1 MQNSIAEVL
10 PAVMDGIEENTAKA
24 EALSNVVRM
33 RDTVVYDAA
42 WIEAQKQNIRNGT
55 AKRSNELLQIP
66 KRFLGKSLAGYE
78 AKDDFRNVAYR
89 DFLHS
94 NLFLWGPCGTGKTHL
109 SCGLLLNFCADMSDF
124 NPETKTWKR
133 PRARFV
139 SVQEFLFELKSAVG
153 SNESDFSRI
162 KTILELDALVL
173 DDFGASR
180 MTDYTV
186 EMMSVLIN
194 EIYLRKLSGV
204 IISSNLS
211 LDEIGQKI
219 DDRTASRIVEMCQVI
234 KLDGNDRRI
243 RVSDR

>member
-1 MQNSIAEVL
+1 MQNIANVL
-10 PAVMDGIEENTAKA
+10 PAVMDNIEEKTARA
-24 EALSNVVRM
+24 EVLSNVVRM
-33 RDTVVYDAA
+33 DEAVIYDAA
-42 WIEAQKQNIRNGT
+42 WIERQKENIRNGT

-66 KRFLGKSLAGYE
+66 KRFLGKSLAAYE
-78 AKDDFRNVAYR
+78 ATDDFKNIAYS

-133 PRARFV
+133 PRALFI

-153 SNESDFSRI
+153 SNESDFARI
-162 KTILELDALVL
+162 KSLLELDALVM

-180 MTDYTV
+180 MTDYAV

-194 EIYLRKLSGV
+194 EIYLRKLSRV
-204 IISSNLS
+204 IINSNLS
-211 LDEIGQKI
+211 LDDIGQKI
-219 DDRTASRIVEMCQVI
+219 DDRTASRIVEMCEVI
-234 KLDGNDRRI
+234 KLAGHDRRI
-243 RVSDR
+243 LVSNR

>member
-1 MQNSIAEVL
+1 MQNIADVL
-10 PAVMDGIEENTAKA
+10 PAVMDGIEEKTAKA
-24 EALSNVVRM
+24 EVLSNVVRM
-33 RDTVVYDAA
+33 RDAVEYNAA
-42 WIEAQKQNIRNGT
+42 RVERQKQNVRKGVSR
-55 AKRSNELLQIP
+55 KSNQLLQIP
-66 KRFLGKSLAGYE
+66 KRFLGKSLDDYE
-78 AKDDFRNVAYR
+78 APDDFKNNTYS

-94 NLFLWGPCGTGKTHL
+94 NIIFTGPCGTGKTHL
-109 SCGLLLNFCADMSDF
+109 SCGLLLNFYAEMIDF
-124 NPETKTWKR
+124 DLEMKTWKR
-133 PRARFV
+133 PRARFI

-153 SNESDFSRI
+153 SNESDFARI
-162 KTILELDALVL
+162 KSLLDFDALVL

-219 DDRTASRIVEMCQVI
+219 DDRTASRIVEMCEVI
-234 KLDGNDRRI
+234 NLNGADRRLAKH
-243 RVSDR
+243 